1 MRVPCPPRLSAG
13 RRRLL
18 RPLFGCLLAAA
29 AAMPPVY
36 AATGEPPAGLPP
48 QVRTLNGISYVSG
61 GIGTDEAAAMRRMAG
76 RFKVRMHFVDSTDGS
91 ALSDVSVTLFNER
104 REIVLLVL
112 SEGPYLFL
120 DLPPGTYRAVVR
132 YGPEL
137 SSHRIRV
144 DAGKD
149 GQDLLLRFPGSADKS
164 ILIARPQR
172 GAGRKAAD

>member
-1 MRVPCPPRLSAG
+1 
-13 RRRLL
+13 
-18 RPLFGCLLAAA
+18 
-29 AAMPPVY
+29 MPSVY
-36 AATGEPPAGLPP
+36 AATGDAPAGLPP

-132 YGPEL
+132 YGPGL

-144 DAGKD
+144 GAGKD

-164 ILIARPQR
+164 VLIARPQR
-172 GAGRKAAD
+172 GAGSKAAD